1 MSYIEYYSLCLW
13 KWLYVLRRMS
23 GSWYCFGRS
32 SPQSTS
38 NLRKRSLLRSIFLFG
53 LTATGF
59 GHRVHTI
66 KSMNPKERKLETNE
80 PKHST
85 FRKLCYV
92 FILWRQ
98 QKPFYFV
105 SFPVACCL
113 SCCAPIRRI
122 IESIRR
128 AANMAKYRIAKSL
141 VRWRW
146 MSTLSTL
153 RMNQRTA
160 VVGYAMFMLQH
171 IFSHLIK
178 VSRLPK
184 DGKWNV
190 MLQTTSISDG
200 RFNSEAATTNWLR
213 RANNTRGKGDQ
224 QLLWIIRD
232 ASKWILGANESSE
245 KCSFHRFV
253 CHYCWM

>member
-38 NLRKRSLLRSIFLFG
+38 NFRKRSLLRPIFFG

-153 RMNQRTA
+153 RMNQHSGCRLRN
-160 VVGYAMFMLQH
+160 VYAPTHL
-171 IFSHLIK
+171 FS
-178 VSRLPK
+178 
-184 DGKWNV
+184 
-190 MLQTTSISDG
+190 
-200 RFNSEAATTNWLR
+200 FN
-213 RANNTRGKGDQ
+213 K
-224 QLLWIIRD
+224 
-232 ASKWILGANESSE
+232 SK
-245 KCSFHRFV
+245 SFAEG
-253 CHYCWM
+253 W